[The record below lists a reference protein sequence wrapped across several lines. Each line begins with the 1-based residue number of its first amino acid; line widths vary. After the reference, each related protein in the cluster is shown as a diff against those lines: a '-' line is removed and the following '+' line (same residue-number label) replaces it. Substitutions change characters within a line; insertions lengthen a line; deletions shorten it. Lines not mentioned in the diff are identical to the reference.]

1 MTAMAEEA
9 LRGEQR
15 REPTLAERLEIIT
28 RIARRLFRVPIVT
41 LSLVQGGRLRLT
53 SCQGVPVN
61 AVGTETPLDAAT
73 LASAGPWVLH
83 DARADPRFAK
93 HSWVAGKPFLRS
105 YAGTVIMNLDGSKA
119 GVLGLADREQGT
131 LGESDLMLLRDV
143 ARLAETELA
152 MVMMTKSRELMGE
165 QSERPTRRATEVSGA
180 QPSDRHAILELLDRE
195 FHRARREREYV
206 SIILARIDPFEGQD
220 ASSEGVAEAVVTEVA
235 HRLSAVVRRSDP
247 VTRAGASD
255 FFVFLSRC
263 DIENAFRLAER
274 MRHQVR
280 RMPVATARADLKVSL
295 TVGVAAVDPDT
306 EWTPDRLI
314 QSAEEALAAAIAEGG
329 DRVMSRKI

>member
-1 MTAMAEEA
+1 MTAMAEDA

-105 YAGTVIMNLDGSKA
+105 YAGTVIMNLDGSRA

-131 LGESDLMLLRDV
+131 LGEGDLMLLRDV

-152 MVMMTKSRELMGE
+152 MVMMTKSRELTGE
-165 QSERPTRRATEVSGA
+165 QGERPTRRTAEVTGA
-180 QPSDRHAILELLDRE
+180 QASDRHAILELLDRE

-220 ASSEGVAEAVVTEVA
+220 AANGVADAVVTEVA
-235 HRLSAVVRRSDP
+235 QRLGTVVRRSDP
-247 VTRAGASD
+247 VTRSGAND

-263 DIENAFRLAER
+263 DVENAFRLAER

-280 RMPVATARADLKVSL
+280 RLPVATARADLNVSL
-295 TVGVAAVDPDT
+295 TLGVAAVDPDT
-306 EWTPDRLI
+306 DWTPDRLI

-329 DRVMSRKI
+329 DRVMSRKM